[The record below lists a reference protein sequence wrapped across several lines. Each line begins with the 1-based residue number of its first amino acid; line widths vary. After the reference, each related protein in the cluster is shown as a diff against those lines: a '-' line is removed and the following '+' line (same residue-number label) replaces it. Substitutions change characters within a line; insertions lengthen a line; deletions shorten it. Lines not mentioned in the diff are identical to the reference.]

1 MKKLM
6 MPLCIV
12 FAFLLLAGCGN
23 KEESSSSSAKAGDPE
38 KLYNQ
43 KCSVCHGSNLEGGGG
58 PNLQAVGSE
67 LSKED
72 IEKIILEGKGNMPKG
87 VLKGK
92 DAQAV
97 AEWLAEKK

>member
-6 MPLCIV
+6 MPTII
-12 FAFLLLAGCGN
+12 FAFFLLAGCGN
-23 KEESSSSSAKAGDPE
+23 NEESSSSSAKAGDPE

-72 IEKIILEGKGNMPKG
+72 IEKIILEGKGTMPKG

-92 DAQAV
+92 DAEAV
-97 AEWLAEKK
+97 AQWLADKK

>member
-6 MPLCIV
+6 MSTFILFI
-12 FAFLLLAGCGN
+12 FLLAACGN
-23 KEESSSSSAKAGDPE
+23 SDESSSSSAKAGDPE

-43 KCSVCHGSNLEGGGG
+43 KCSTCHGSNLEGGGG

-92 DAQAV
+92 DAEAV
-97 AEWLAEKK
+97 AQWLADKK